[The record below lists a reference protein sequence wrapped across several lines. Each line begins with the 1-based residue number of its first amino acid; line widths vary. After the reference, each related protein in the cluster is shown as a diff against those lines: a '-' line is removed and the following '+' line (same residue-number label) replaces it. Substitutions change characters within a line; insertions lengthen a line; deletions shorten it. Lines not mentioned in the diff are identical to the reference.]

1 MRRTVPRSLF
11 LILFSVFF
19 LLSCGGNAED
29 RTPAV
34 KDATVSEEDHTVTL
48 ENASVQ
54 GMIRLD
60 RIDRLMGVY
69 DREGNYC
76 AVGEKDGHPVVVT
89 LKADGEILSVEDLET
104 VKAGEEED
112 DAPALYAAANAS
124 DGTLALLFGR
134 VTGDRSAAYYIGLYD
149 SSLRLKEERFLCEK
163 DGMLYGMCAL
173 PDGVVCVLWPEVIYV
188 SAGSA
193 EPLEVRADNDLYFH
207 GITPYENSRCLVF
220 GSSANGV
227 EVVELLPED
236 GTLQGSV
243 RAGNVSTSGTCA
255 QRTEDGRFFF
265 CSNERLYEY
274 IPREERFR
282 ERFSF
287 SVLPFQG
294 NMVRQIASTAQDHFA
309 LATRQSNDLY
319 LVSAKEETT
328 QRQTV
333 VMAAV
338 RSESG
343 GDFML
348 EQFIDWYNLQSDRYL
363 LQAEYYEY
371 DNADQLLPKLVT
383 ADAPDLVN
391 LCAFNIVPN
400 ETGFQDLMPY
410 LDADDGAI
418 RSMLHPGMLAALQT
432 EGKLL
437 QIPSGLWLNTVF
449 GDRADVGDSPGW
461 TFDDFFR
468 LTSETGAGRK
478 PFSDFY
484 SGEAVMARFCCFA
497 QGLFIDND
505 AHESRFSNETFYR
518 MLRFCKEELSPVSDK
533 TADPT
538 DSSALLFYY
547 TIQRTLLFEN
557 PFRYGDAPF
566 TYIGFPSDGTS
577 NGSWYEPDPAGSVYA
592 IPVLSGNPEGAA
604 DVIRRML
611 SEDWQRQIWALPLN
625 RNVLEEQLLELTTKE
640 DAAVTQENLQQIWQL
655 IDGVTVFNDGDDT
668 IEAIITEECSAYF
681 AGAKSEEETA
691 QTIDSRINQ
700 YLRERQ

>member
-309 LATRQSNDLY
+309 LATRQ
-319 LVSAKEETT
+319 
-328 QRQTV
+328 
-333 VMAAV
+333 
-338 RSESG
+338 
-343 GDFML
+343 
-348 EQFIDWYNLQSDRYL
+348 
-363 LQAEYYEY
+363 
-371 DNADQLLPKLVT
+371 
-383 ADAPDLVN
+383 
-391 LCAFNIVPN
+391 
-400 ETGFQDLMPY
+400 
-410 LDADDGAI
+410 
-418 RSMLHPGMLAALQT
+418 
-432 EGKLL
+432 
-437 QIPSGLWLNTVF
+437 
-449 GDRADVGDSPGW
+449 
-461 TFDDFFR
+461 
-468 LTSETGAGRK
+468 
-478 PFSDFY
+478 
-484 SGEAVMARFCCFA
+484 
-497 QGLFIDND
+497 
-505 AHESRFSNETFYR
+505 
-518 MLRFCKEELSPVSDK
+518 
-533 TADPT
+533 
-538 DSSALLFYY
+538 
-547 TIQRTLLFEN
+547 
-557 PFRYGDAPF
+557 
-566 TYIGFPSDGTS
+566 
-577 NGSWYEPDPAGSVYA
+577 
-592 IPVLSGNPEGAA
+592 
-604 DVIRRML
+604 
-611 SEDWQRQIWALPLN
+611 
-625 RNVLEEQLLELTTKE
+625 
-640 DAAVTQENLQQIWQL
+640 
-655 IDGVTVFNDGDDT
+655 
-668 IEAIITEECSAYF
+668 
-681 AGAKSEEETA
+681 
-691 QTIDSRINQ
+691 
-700 YLRERQ
+700 